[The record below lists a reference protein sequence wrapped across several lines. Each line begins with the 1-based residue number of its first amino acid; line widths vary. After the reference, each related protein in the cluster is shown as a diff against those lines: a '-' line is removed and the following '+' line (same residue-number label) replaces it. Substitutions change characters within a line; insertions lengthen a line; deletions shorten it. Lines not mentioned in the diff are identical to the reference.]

1 MLSKGR
7 GIMDYM
13 QYTDINVNPPL
24 LLNMGF
30 NQEEINHFQYIL
42 NNGGKFTPQA
52 LQSYGYTYQQAQRL
66 GYIYKICTGKVQVES
81 KESKIRHLRK
91 MFGADYRIS
100 IQDLAV
106 SKVTDIPRVAV
117 VSGITESPYNIWNS
131 SNYQGKNALYR
142 VIDVTGQKITVE
154 TAKKPRLEYKAPKT
168 IPGVLEIKGVKQN
181 GNAVVTFDK
190 KVCRLCNRFIIVASL
205 KNPEFHL
212 GKYEI
217 LCFEG
222 TRVYVYATNMG
233 TKESVS
239 YKMGNQ
245 RVYDYGIF
253 AQDIKGKL
261 EKVARGLYQTLNGV
275 EVEYLDRN
283 MDYKVVP
290 VEQHDNLNEQ
300 DADL

>member
-1 MLSKGR
+1 
-7 GIMDYM
+7 MDYM
-13 QYTDINVNPPL
+13 GYQQINADSAAL
-24 LLNMGF
+24 ANMGF
-30 NQEEINHFQYIL
+30 NQQEIMNFQYVL

-52 LQSYGYTYQQAQRL
+52 LQSYGYTPQQAQRL
-66 GYIYKICTGKVQVES
+66 GYMYKVCSGKVMVDS

-106 SKVTDIPRVAV
+106 SKVTDVPRVAV
-117 VSGITESPYNIWNS
+117 VNGINEQPYTIWNS
-131 SNYQGKNALYR
+131 SNYQGKHALYR
-142 VIDVTGQKITVE
+142 VIDVTGQKVTVE
-154 TAKKPRLEYKAPKT
+154 TSKKPQLKYGAAKVL
-168 IPGVLEIKGVKQN
+168 PGILEIKGVKQN

-212 GKYEI
+212 GKWEI

-253 AQDIKGKL
+253 PQDIKGKL

-275 EVEYLDRN
+275 EVEYHDRN
-283 MDYKVVP
+283 SDYRVVP
-290 VEQHDNLNEQ
+290 VEQNDDLNSQ
-300 DADL
+300 DVDF